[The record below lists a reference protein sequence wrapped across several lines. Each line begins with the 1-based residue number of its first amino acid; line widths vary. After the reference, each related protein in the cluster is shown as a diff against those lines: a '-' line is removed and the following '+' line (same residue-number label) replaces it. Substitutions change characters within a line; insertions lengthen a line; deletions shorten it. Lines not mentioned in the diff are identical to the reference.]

1 MTLGRVR
8 MQINSSE
15 VSFYTGLELFRLLFN
30 IEVSLIDP
38 TSESKR
44 VLKSK
49 RHIRGV
55 KMTLQII
62 VLK

>member
-1 MTLGRVR
+1 MTLKRLR

-15 VSFYTGLELFRLLFN
+15 VSFYTDLESLRLL
-30 IEVSLIDP
+30 LD
-38 TSESKR
+38 
-44 VLKSK
+44 SK

-55 KMTLQII
+55 KMTLEII